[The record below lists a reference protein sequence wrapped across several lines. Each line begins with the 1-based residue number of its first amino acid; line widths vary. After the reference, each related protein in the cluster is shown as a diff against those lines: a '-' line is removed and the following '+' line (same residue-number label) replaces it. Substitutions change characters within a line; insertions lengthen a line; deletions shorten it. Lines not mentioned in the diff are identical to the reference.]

1 MALVFYYSMA
11 VVSVILAI
19 VFAFIFHK
27 HFDVNLSL
35 ITILVPLINV
45 GFIIMGHASVVEEAV
60 AGLKLTYIGGCYM
73 IFFAMLLICNICGV
87 KIKPWIRV
95 VLLVISSIVYG
106 SCLTIGHLPIFYKTM
121 PELASAYG
129 ASYLTNKSYGFMHTI
144 FYILVILYYLA
155 SIGVIIYSFIRK
167 KQVPTLVVTLIII
180 SISISIFGFFGSR
193 LISRKIELLPLTYN
207 IGVVIYMVIVSRLR
221 LYDPS
226 DSVTDSLVEKGE
238 TGFVSLDGKLRYLGS
253 NETAKNM
260 IHAFSEIRIDHSIR
274 KQIYLNENI
283 VPFIEGY
290 IKDEK
295 NDRFLL
301 NIENKIYLIVIG
313 HLVIGRLRRGYQL
326 LITDDTKNQEYI
338 KLIETYNQQL
348 EDEVAKKTAHVIMMH
363 DNLVMAMATMVE
375 S

>member
-1 MALVFYYSMA
+1 
-11 VVSVILAI
+11 
-19 VFAFIFHK
+19 
-27 HFDVNLSL
+27 
-35 ITILVPLINV
+35 
-45 GFIIMGHASVVEEAV
+45 
-60 AGLKLTYIGGCYM
+60 
-73 IFFAMLLICNICGV
+73 
-87 KIKPWIRV
+87 
-95 VLLVISSIVYG
+95 
-106 SCLTIGHLPIFYKTM
+106 
-121 PELASAYG
+121 
-129 ASYLTNKSYGFMHTI
+129 
-144 FYILVILYYLA
+144 
-155 SIGVIIYSFIRK
+155 
-167 KQVPTLVVTLIII
+167 
-180 SISISIFGFFGSR
+180 
-193 LISRKIELLPLTYN
+193 
-207 IGVVIYMVIVSRLR
+207 MVIVSRLR

-375 S
+375 SRDNSTGGHIKRTSDCVRIFLDEILKHNELGISESFAKTLLKPLQCMT